1 MHAWSE
7 KSFAWLDCSH
17 NGLATHG
24 EWMGEAF
31 NGNKDEWLESKDE
44 LENTYYYRPSP
55 PDLHTTYVRGD
66 RSEITMD
73 KALAQNVW
81 LTFKSEVSG
90 GLKPEAQ

>member
-90 GLKPEAQ
+90 GLKADAQ